1 MIGYLSGEI
10 ISASPTKLLI
20 NVNGVGYTVSVSL
33 NTFESIGGKTKVS
46 LYIVT
51 MVREDAINLFGF
63 ADEQEKAM
71 FELLI
76 SVSGI
81 GAKSALSIL
90 SGIRPA
96 DLKNTIASGD
106 SARLAMTPGIGK
118 KTADRLILEL
128 REKIDAIGPVQ
139 TGMPRGIRSEAISA
153 LLALGYNQKNAETV
167 VREILSESGDI
178 SIEDLLKAALKKFSG
193 R

>member
-10 ISASPTKLLI
+10 ISSSPTKLLI
-20 NVNGVGYTVSVSL
+20 NTNGVGYTVSVSL
-33 NTFESIGGKTKVS
+33 NTFEAVSGKSKVA

-51 MVREDAINLFGF
+51 VVREDAINLYGF
-63 ADEQEKAM
+63 ADEEEKGM

-96 DLKNTIASGD
+96 DLKNTISSAD
-106 SARLAMTPGIGK
+106 AARLAMTPGIGK
-118 KTADRLILEL
+118 KTAERLILEL
-128 REKIDAIGPVQ
+128 REKIDAVGTSQSGI
-139 TGMPRGIRSEAISA
+139 PRGIRSEAVSA

-167 VREILSESGDI
+167 IREIMSESGEL
-178 SIEDLLKAALKKFSG
+178 SIEELLKAALKRFSG